1 MRSTIFL
8 LLVGCFSFACSTVT
22 AAAPKEPIASDAA
35 PSQPPEDRPQPLV
48 PKKPRTEADENRV
61 QAEALLATARTMEQR
76 QESAA
81 ALRLYER
88 AFRLDPQAVAA
99 LEEIVPLA
107 FSLNRRDESLR
118 YAVKLA
124 EQDTSDPDLPR
135 RIGMYLAENG
145 DWKPAIKLLQRS
157 VKVMQTAGKPAAER
171 IAVEAELA
179 RLDFLRRNTPI
190 RPRCSTKSPPRWPS
204 PRISA
209 SMKRPGAV

>member
-1 MRSTIFL
+1 M
-8 LLVGCFSFACSTVT
+8 
-22 AAAPKEPIASDAA
+22 PKH
-35 PSQPPEDRPQPLV
+35 
-48 PKKPRTEADENRV
+48 PRTEADENRV

-76 QESAA
+76 QDSAA

-88 AFRLDPQAVAA
+88 AFRLDPHAVAA

-145 DWKPAIKLLQRS
+145 NWKPAIKLLQRS
-157 VKVMQTAGKPAAER
+157 VKVMETGRQAGRRAARGRGRIGPAR
-171 IAVEAELA
+171 FP
-179 RLDFLRRNTPI
+179 RRRNMPTP
-190 RPRCSTKSPPRWPS
+190 PRCSTKSPPRWPS
-204 PRISA
+204 QRISA
-209 SMKRPGAV
+209 STKRPGERSIGDGGLTYELMGDAYLEVGRTGRRRESVPKPQRSRAEARRCWR